1 VWAALLWKTISAPSR
16 LVILPIQDVISLRAR
31 INTPNTMGPANWS
44 MRLPWTLPAMETD
57 AILGART
64 KLVRKLCSDHGRI
77 PGS

>member
-1 VWAALLWKTISAPSR
+1 MPQTWPMSATPGGAAAWLPWQVLQTGAAVSPFSKSA
-16 LVILPIQDVISLRAR
+16 
-31 INTPNTMGPANWS
+31 
-44 MRLPWTLPAMETD
+44 LPWTLPAMETD